1 MRRMAAR
8 GPSRLSIAL
17 TLVCVLAGIFT
28 LRHICKDRQDSVVA
42 QRKSDYKPPTS
53 KPDYLAKYD
62 RDRVHLLVPA
72 NRADA
77 RMCRTLTSALINDY
91 PSPTIINWETKE
103 GDDSMNG
110 YDMTTGKN
118 WGVLK
123 YLRNLPAEADQD
135 LVIMVDAYDVIFQLP
150 LDIALQRYE
159 AVNVEANSRLSQQHG
174 ESQVLQ
180 YGLRQSIIMG
190 AEKYC
195 WPLDHRHPACWAVPP
210 SPIPANAYGR
220 QTDKGTA
227 TNRPRWLN
235 SGTVMGPVGD
245 LRRLYEWAH
254 VLWMA
259 YDTKGG
265 DQDYFSNI
273 YGRQELSRQRLRG
286 SKEWLFGF
294 GEWFKEKNLIWP
306 HMEKQHTDYH
316 LGVDLTSTVFQLLN
330 KAVGDMSPVVHRDSN
345 DVEAKGR
352 KHGTS
357 AVYGSKFP
365 FPDDLLASPMPKGTQ
380 IEASTNIT
388 WLDVTLLTNFHARS
402 IPAILHYNGDVKS
415 GADKAWPSQWWT
427 GRGRDILRLRTSNPN
442 FGIATDA
449 NKTLQWQDICG
460 QFENKLIGPS

>member
-1 MRRMAAR
+1 MLTVHQQNGQEPIAAQ
-8 GPSRLSIAL
+8 P
-17 TLVCVLAGIFT
+17 
-28 LRHICKDRQDSVVA
+28 
-42 QRKSDYKPPTS
+42 KSNYKPPTN
-53 KPDYLAKYD
+53 KHDYLAKYN
-62 RDRVHLLVPA
+62 RDGVHLLVPA

-91 PSPTIINWETKE
+91 PSPTIINWETQE

-150 LDIALQRYE
+150 LNITLQRYE
-159 AVNVEANSRLSQQHG
+159 AVNTQANSRLAQQHG
-174 ESQVLQ
+174 ENQVLNH
-180 YGLRQSIIMG
+180 GLKQSIIMG

-195 WPLDHRHPACWAVPP
+195 WPLNHRHPACWAVPP

-220 QTDKGTA
+220 KTDKGTA

-235 SGTVMGPVGD
+235 SGTVMGPVGE

-259 YDTKGG
+259 YDTNGG

-286 SKEWLFGF
+286 SKEWSFGF
-294 GEWFKEKNLIWP
+294 GERFRDKDLIWP
-306 HMEKQHTDYH
+306 HMETQHTDYH

-330 KAVGDMSPVVHRDSN
+330 KAVGDVSPVAHGDVAH
-345 DVEAKGR
+345 VEAEDR
-352 KHGTS
+352 KLGTS
-357 AVYGSKFP
+357 AVFDSPFP
-365 FPDDLLASPMPKGTQ
+365 FPEDLLGSPMPEGAQ
-380 IEASTNIT
+380 VEGSTNTT

-415 GADKAWPSQWWT
+415 SATKAWRSQWWT
-427 GRGRDILRLRTSNPN
+427 GRGREIMRLRRRDPS
-442 FGIATDA
+442 FGIGTDA
-449 NKTLQWQDICG
+449 NKTLQWEDICG
-460 QFENKLIGPS
+460 QFEDKLM